1 MPLRLGQEV
10 QALPRSGRLNGP
22 FGVSAATTRA
32 QALVWL
38 AEAFDRAGIEEPRRE
53 ARLAL
58 CEAGEMSAA
67 QLIAAPETAL
77 GQAAAARLAD
87 LAGRRAAGE
96 PLSKIAGR
104 REFWGLT
111 LIVSPDV
118 LDPRPET
125 ETLVEAALKLIGG
138 RRRREPLRILDLG
151 VGSGAILC
159 ALLTECPAARG
170 LGVDASPAAVAIA
183 RRNLE
188 ACGLAERADVRLG
201 SWTEGVKGPFD
212 LIVSNPPY
220 IPSADIDGLA
230 REVRDFDPRL
240 ALDGGAD
247 GLDAYRAILP
257 ASVGL
262 LAPGGRL
269 IVEVGAG
276 QGGDVLGLAARLGFV
291 HAETRRDLAGIE
303 RIVIGERPA

>member
-1 MPLRLGQEV
+1 
-10 QALPRSGRLNGP
+10 LPRTGRLTDSLEIG
-22 FGVSAATTRA
+22 AETTRA

-38 AEAFDRAGIEEPRRE
+38 ARTFDRAGVEEPKRE

-58 CEAGEMSAA
+58 CEAAS
-67 QLIAAPETAL
+67 LT
-77 GQAAAARLAD
+77 AAALISTPEEPLGEPAAKRLAK
-87 LAGRRAAGE
+87 LASRRAAGE

-125 ETLVEAALKLIGG
+125 ETLVEAALKLIGS
-138 RRRREPLRILDLG
+138 RRGERLRILDLG

-170 LGVDASPAAVAIA
+170 VGVDVSPAAVAVA
-183 RRNLE
+183 RRNLS
-188 ACGLAERADVRLG
+188 ACGVAERAEVRLG
-201 SWTEGVKGPFD
+201 SWAEGVEGPFD

-220 IPSADIDGLA
+220 VPSADIEGLA

-257 ASVGL
+257 ASAGL

-269 IVEVGAG
+269 IVEVGVG
-276 QGGDVLGLAARLGFV
+276 QGGNVLGLAARLGFV

-303 RIVIGERPA
+303 RVVIGELPASL

>member
-1 MPLRLGQEV
+1 
-10 QALPRSGRLNGP
+10 
-22 FGVSAATTRA
+22 VSAATTRA
-32 QALVWL
+32 EALVWL
-38 AEAFDRAGIEEPRRE
+38 AEAFDRAGVEEPRRE

-58 CEAGEMSAA
+58 CAAGDLSAA
-67 QLIAAPETAL
+67 QLIAAPETTL
-77 GQAAAARLAD
+77 GQPAATRVAD
-87 LAGRRAAGE
+87 LAARRAAGE

-125 ETLVEAALKLIGG
+125 ETLVEAALKLIGA
-138 RRRREPLRILDLG
+138 RRRERLSILDLG

-159 ALLTECPAARG
+159 ALLTECPAAQG

-183 RRNLE
+183 RRNIE
-188 ACGLAERADVRLG
+188 ACGLAKRAEIRLG
-201 SWTEGVKGPFD
+201 SWTERVKGPFD

-220 IPSADIDGLA
+220 IPSDDIDGLA

-240 ALDGGAD
+240 ALDGGFD

-257 ASVGL
+257 ASVAL
-262 LAPGGRL
+262 LAPVGRL

-291 HAETRRDLAGIE
+291 HAETRRDLVGVE
-303 RIVIGERPA
+303 RVVIGERPA

>member
-1 MPLRLGQEV
+1 MRLGQEV
-10 QALPRSGRLNGP
+10 QALSRAGRLIALR
-22 FGVSAATTRA
+22 GVDAATSR
-32 QALVWL
+32 
-38 AEAFDRAGIEEPRRE
+38 AEALAWLSERFDEAGIEEPRRE

-58 CEAGEMSAA
+58 CEAGRLQPAS
-67 QLIAAPETAL
+67 LLAAPETAL
-77 GQAAAARLAD
+77 GEPAAARLID
-87 LAGRRAAGE
+87 LATRRAAGE

-111 LIVSPDV
+111 LAVSPDV

-125 ETLVEAALKLIGG
+125 ETLVEAALKLMGA
-138 RRRREPLRILDLG
+138 RRRDSLRILDLG

-159 ALLTECPAARG
+159 ALLSECPAAHG
-170 LGVDASPAAVAIA
+170 LGVDASPAAVEVA
-183 RRNLE
+183 RSNVE
-188 ACGLAERADVRLG
+188 ACGLAARADVRLG
-201 SWTEGVKGPFD
+201 SWTEGVEGPFD

-220 IPSADIDGLA
+220 IRSVDIDNLA

-240 ALDGGAD
+240 ALDGGED

-257 ASVGL
+257 ASVRL

-303 RIVIGERPA
+303 RVVIGERPA

>member
-1 MPLRLGQEV
+1 MIE
-10 QALPRSGRLNGP
+10 RS
-22 FGVSAATTRA
+22 GVSAAMSRA
-32 QALVWL
+32 EALAWL
-38 AEAFDRAGIEEPRRE
+38 AETFDRAGLEEPGRE

-58 CEAGEMSAA
+58 CEAGGLRASALMA
-67 QLIAAPETAL
+67 SPEAAL
-77 GQAAAARLAD
+77 GEPAASRLAD
-87 LAGRRAAGE
+87 LAARRAAGE

-125 ETLVEAALKLIGG
+125 ETLIETALKLIGA
-138 RRRREPLRILDLG
+138 RRRARLRILDLG

-159 ALLTECPAARG
+159 ALLTECPAALG

-183 RRNLE
+183 SRNVE
-188 ACGLAERADVRLG
+188 ACGLAARAEIRLG
-201 SWTEGVKGPFD
+201 SWTQGVEGPFD

-220 IPSADIDGLA
+220 IRSADIEALQ

-291 HAETRRDLAGIE
+291 HGETRRDLAGIE
-303 RIVIGERPA
+303 RVVIGERPA

>member
-1 MPLRLGQEV
+1 V
-10 QALPRSGRLNGP
+10 SGRGSP
-22 FGVSAATTRA
+22 DGATSRA
-32 QALVWL
+32 DAFDWL
-38 AEAFDRAGIEEPRRE
+38 SEAFSRAGVEEPRRE

-58 CEAGEMSAA
+58 CEAGGFRPAS
-67 QLIAAPETAL
+67 LIGAPETPLGEPAAL
-77 GQAAAARLAD
+77 RLAG
-87 LAGRRAAGE
+87 LAARRAAGE

-111 LIVSPDV
+111 LVVSPEV

-125 ETLVEAALKLIGG
+125 ETLVEAALKILGA
-138 RRRREPLRILDLG
+138 RRRAPLRILDLG

-159 ALLTECPAARG
+159 ALLTECPLADG
-170 LGVDASPAAVAIA
+170 VGVDASPAAVAIA
-183 RRNLE
+183 RRNVA
-188 ACGLAERADVRLG
+188 ACGLAGRADIRIG
-201 SWTEGVKGPFD
+201 SWTEGVEGPFD

-247 GLDAYRAILP
+247 GLDAYRTILP
-257 ASVGL
+257 AAVDL
-262 LAPGGRL
+262 LAPGGKL
-269 IVEVGAG
+269 LVEVGAG
-276 QGGDVLGLAARLGFV
+276 QGGVVLGLAARLGFV

-303 RIVIGERPA
+303 RVVIGERPA

>member
-1 MPLRLGQEV
+1 M
-10 QALPRSGRLNGP
+10 
-22 FGVSAATTRA
+22 
-32 QALVWL
+32 
-38 AEAFDRAGIEEPRRE
+38 
-53 ARLAL
+53 
-58 CEAGEMSAA
+58 
-67 QLIAAPETAL
+67 
-77 GQAAAARLAD
+77 
-87 LAGRRAAGE
+87 
-96 PLSKIAGR
+96 
-104 REFWGLT
+104 
-111 LIVSPDV
+111 
-118 LDPRPET
+118 
-125 ETLVEAALKLIGG
+125 
-138 RRRREPLRILDLG
+138 
-151 VGSGAILC
+151 
-159 ALLTECPAARG
+159 
-170 LGVDASPAAVAIA
+170 
-183 RRNLE
+183 
-188 ACGLAERADVRLG
+188 
-201 SWTEGVKGPFD
+201 KGPFD

>member
-1 MPLRLGQEV
+1 M
-10 QALPRSGRLNGP
+10 
-22 FGVSAATTRA
+22 
-32 QALVWL
+32 
-38 AEAFDRAGIEEPRRE
+38 
-53 ARLAL
+53 
-58 CEAGEMSAA
+58 
-67 QLIAAPETAL
+67 
-77 GQAAAARLAD
+77 
-87 LAGRRAAGE
+87 
-96 PLSKIAGR
+96 
-104 REFWGLT
+104 
-111 LIVSPDV
+111 
-118 LDPRPET
+118 
-125 ETLVEAALKLIGG
+125 
-138 RRRREPLRILDLG
+138 
-151 VGSGAILC
+151 
-159 ALLTECPAARG
+159 
-170 LGVDASPAAVAIA
+170 AIA
-183 RRNLE
+183 RCNVE
-188 ACGLAERADVRLG
+188 ACGLAERADIRLG

-303 RIVIGERPA
+303 RVVIGERPA

>member
-1 MPLRLGQEV
+1 
-10 QALPRSGRLNGP
+10 LPRTGRLTSTEVG
-22 FGVSAATTRA
+22 AATTRA
-32 QALVWL
+32 QALAWL
-38 AEAFDRAGIEEPRRE
+38 AETFDRAGLEEPKRE

-58 CEAGEMSAA
+58 CQAGGFTAA
-67 QLIAAPETAL
+67 DLIAAPEAAL
-77 GQAAAARLAD
+77 GEAAAGRLAD
-87 LAGRRAAGE
+87 LARRRAAGE

-111 LIVSPDV
+111 LAVSPDV

-125 ETLVEAALKLIGG
+125 ETLVEAALKLIGA
-138 RRRREPLRILDLG
+138 RRGERLRILDLG

-159 ALLTECPAARG
+159 ALLTEWPRAQG
-170 LGVDASPAAVAIA
+170 VGVDVSPAAVAIA
-183 RRNLE
+183 QSNIE
-188 ACGLAERADVRLG
+188 ACGLTSRAEVRLC
-201 SWTEGVKGPFD
+201 SWTEVVDGPFD

-220 IPSADIDGLA
+220 IRSADIGNLA

-269 IVEVGAG
+269 IVELGIG

-303 RIVIGERPA
+303 RVVIGERPA

>member
-1 MPLRLGQEV
+1 
-10 QALPRSGRLNGP
+10 LPRTGRLTDSLEIG
-22 FGVSAATTRA
+22 AETTRA
-32 QALVWL
+32 EALIWL
-38 AEAFDRAGIEEPRRE
+38 GRTFDRAGLEEPKRE

-58 CEAGEMSAA
+58 CEAANLTAA
-67 QLIAAPETAL
+67 ALISTPQEAL
-77 GQAAAARLAD
+77 GEPAAKRLAE
-87 LAGRRAAGE
+87 LAARRAAGE

-104 REFWGLT
+104 REFWGLS

-125 ETLVEAALKLIGG
+125 ETLVEAALKLIGS
-138 RRRREPLRILDLG
+138 RRGERLRILDLG

-159 ALLTECPAARG
+159 ALLTECPTARG
-170 LGVDASPAAVAIA
+170 VGVDVSPAAVAIA
-183 RRNLE
+183 RRNLS
-188 ACGLAERADVRLG
+188 ACGVAERAEVRLG
-201 SWTEGVKGPFD
+201 SWTEGVEGPFD

-220 IPSADIDGLA
+220 VPSADIEGLQ

-240 ALDGGAD
+240 ALDGGPD

-257 ASVGL
+257 ACVGL

-276 QGGDVLGLAARLGFV
+276 QGGNVLGLAARLGFV

-303 RIVIGERPA
+303 RVVIGEVPA

>member
-1 MPLRLGQEV
+1 M
-10 QALPRSGRLNGP
+10 S
-22 FGVSAATTRA
+22 GVSAATTRTE
-32 QALVWL
+32 ALAWL
-38 AEAFDRAGIEEPRRE
+38 AEAFARAGLEDPRRE

-58 CEAGEMSAA
+58 CEAGGLSAA
-67 QLIAAPETAL
+67 ALIAAPETAL
-77 GQAAAARLAD
+77 GQPAAVRLAD
-87 LAGRRAAGE
+87 LAARRAAGE

-111 LIVSPDV
+111 LVVSPDV

-125 ETLVEAALKLIGG
+125 ETLVEAALKLIGQ
-138 RRRREPLRILDLG
+138 RRREPLRILDLG

-159 ALLTECPAARG
+159 ALLTECPSAQG

-201 SWTEGVKGPFD
+201 SWTDGVKGPFD

-220 IPSADIDGLA
+220 IPSADIEGLA
-230 REVRDFDPRL
+230 PEVRDFDPRL

-257 ASVGL
+257 PSVGL

-291 HAETRRDLAGIE
+291 HAETRRDLAGVE
-303 RIVIGERPA
+303 RVVIGERPA

>member
-1 MPLRLGQEV
+1 M
-10 QALPRSGRLNGP
+10 
-22 FGVSAATTRA
+22 SAATTRA
-32 QALVWL
+32 DALAWL

-58 CEAGEMSAA
+58 CAAGGLSAA
-67 QLIAAPETAL
+67 ALIAAPETAL
-77 GQAAAARLAD
+77 GQPAATRLAD
-87 LAGRRAAGE
+87 LAARRAAGE

-125 ETLVEAALKLIGG
+125 ETLVEAALKLIG
-138 RRRREPLRILDLG
+138 RRRGERLRILDLG

-159 ALLTECPAARG
+159 ALLTECPAAHG
-170 LGVDASPAAVAIA
+170 LGVDASAAAVAIA
-183 RRNLE
+183 RRNVE
-188 ACGLAERADVRLG
+188 ACGLAARADIRLG

-220 IPSADIDGLA
+220 IPSADIAALA

-247 GLDAYRAILP
+247 GLDAYRMILP

-262 LAPGGRL
+262 LARGGRL

-276 QGGDVLGLAARLGFV
+276 QGGEVLGLAARLGFV
-291 HAETRRDLAGIE
+291 HAETRRDLAGVE
-303 RIVIGERPA
+303 RIVIGERPT

>member
-1 MPLRLGQEV
+1 MRALR
-10 QALPRSGRLNGP
+10 
-22 FGVSAATTRA
+22 GVGAETSR
-32 QALVWL
+32 
-38 AEAFDRAGIEEPRRE
+38 AEALAWLTERFDHAGIEAPKRE

-58 CEAGEMSAA
+58 CQAGDLQPAS
-67 QLIAAPETAL
+67 LIAAPDMAL
-77 GQAAAARLAD
+77 GEGAAVRLAEV
-87 LAGRRAAGE
+87 AARRAAGE
-96 PLSKIAGR
+96 PLSKITGR
-104 REFWGLT
+104 REFWGLM
-111 LIVSPDV
+111 LAVSPDV

-125 ETLVEAALKLIGG
+125 ETLVEAALKLLGA
-138 RRRREPLRILDLG
+138 RRRDPLRILDLG

-159 ALLTECPAARG
+159 ALLSECPAAHG
-170 LGVDASPAAVAIA
+170 LGIDASQAAVDVA
-183 RRNLE
+183 RSNIE
-188 ACGLAERADVRLG
+188 ACGFGARAEIRLG
-201 SWTEGVKGPFD
+201 VWTEGVEGPFD

-220 IPSADIDGLA
+220 IRSADIDGLA

-257 ASVGL
+257 ASVKL

-269 IVEVGAG
+269 IVEVGSG

-303 RIVIGERPA
+303 RVVIGERPV

>member
-1 MPLRLGQEV
+1 LTGARRV
-10 QALPRSGRLNGP
+10 D
-22 FGVSAATTRA
+22 AAMSRA

-38 AEAFDRAGIEEPRRE
+38 AETFDRAELEEPRRE

-58 CEAGEMSAA
+58 SEAGGIQPAA
-67 QLIAAPETAL
+67 LIADPDTAL
-77 GQAAAARLAD
+77 GEPVASQ
-87 LAGRRAAGE
+87 LAGLAARRAAGE

-125 ETLVEAALKLIGG
+125 ETLVETALKLIGA
-138 RRRREPLRILDLG
+138 RRRDRLSILDLG

-159 ALLTECPAARG
+159 ALLSECPAARG
-170 LGVDASPAAVAIA
+170 VGVDASPAAVAIA
-183 RRNLE
+183 RRNVA
-188 ACGLAERADVRLG
+188 ACGLAERAEVRLG
-201 SWTEGVKGPFD
+201 SWTEGLEGPFD

-220 IPSADIDGLA
+220 IPSAEIDGLP

-240 ALDGGAD
+240 SVDGGAD

-269 IVEVGAG
+269 IVEVSAG

-303 RIVIGERPA
+303 RVVIGERPA

>member
-1 MPLRLGQEV
+1 
-10 QALPRSGRLNGP
+10 
-22 FGVSAATTRA
+22 
-32 QALVWL
+32 
-38 AEAFDRAGIEEPRRE
+38 
-53 ARLAL
+53 
-58 CEAGEMSAA
+58 MSAA

-125 ETLVEAALKLIGG
+125 ETLVEAALKLIGA
-138 RRRREPLRILDLG
+138 RRRGEPLRILDLG

-220 IPSADIDGLA
+220 IRAPTSTVWRARCAISIRAWRSTAAPTGSTPIVRSCRPPSDCW
-230 REVRDFDPRL
+230 RL
-240 ALDGGAD
+240 AGA
-247 GLDAYRAILP
+247 
-257 ASVGL
+257 
-262 LAPGGRL
+262 
-269 IVEVGAG
+269 
-276 QGGDVLGLAARLGFV
+276 
-291 HAETRRDLAGIE
+291 
-303 RIVIGERPA
+303 

>member
-1 MPLRLGQEV
+1 
-10 QALPRSGRLNGP
+10 
-22 FGVSAATTRA
+22 VSAATTRA
-32 QALVWL
+32 DALAWL

-58 CEAGEMSAA
+58 CAAGGLSAA
-67 QLIAAPETAL
+67 ALIAAPETAL
-77 GQAAAARLAD
+77 GQPAATRLAD
-87 LAGRRAAGE
+87 LAARRAAGE

-125 ETLVEAALKLIGG
+125 ETLVEAALKLIG
-138 RRRREPLRILDLG
+138 RRRGERLRILDLG

-159 ALLTECPAARG
+159 ALLTECPAAHG
-170 LGVDASPAAVAIA
+170 LGVDASAAAVAIA
-183 RRNLE
+183 RRNVE
-188 ACGLAERADVRLG
+188 ACGLAARADIRLG

-220 IPSADIDGLA
+220 IPSADIAALA

-247 GLDAYRAILP
+247 GLDAYRMILP

-262 LAPGGRL
+262 LARGGRL

-276 QGGDVLGLAARLGFV
+276 QGGEVLGLAARLGFV
-291 HAETRRDLAGIE
+291 HAETRRDLAGVE
-303 RIVIGERPA
+303 RIVIGERPT

>member
-1 MPLRLGQEV
+1 M
-10 QALPRSGRLNGP
+10 
-22 FGVSAATTRA
+22 SAATTRA
-32 QALVWL
+32 DALAWL

-53 ARLAL
+53 ARLAF
-58 CEAGEMSAA
+58 CAAGGLSAA
-67 QLIAAPETAL
+67 ALIAAPETAL
-77 GQAAAARLAD
+77 GQPAATRLAD
-87 LAGRRAAGE
+87 LAARRAAGE

-125 ETLVEAALKLIGG
+125 ETLVEAALKLIG
-138 RRRREPLRILDLG
+138 RRRGERLRILDLG

-159 ALLTECPAARG
+159 ALLTECPAAHG
-170 LGVDASPAAVAIA
+170 LGVDASAAAVAIA
-183 RRNLE
+183 RRNVE
-188 ACGLAERADVRLG
+188 ACGLAARADIRLG

-220 IPSADIDGLA
+220 IPSADIAALA
-230 REVRDFDPRL
+230 REGRDFDPRL

-247 GLDAYRAILP
+247 GLDAYRMILP

-262 LAPGGRL
+262 LARGGRL

-276 QGGDVLGLAARLGFV
+276 QGGEVLGLAARLGFV
-291 HAETRRDLAGIE
+291 HAETRRDLAGVE
-303 RIVIGERPA
+303 RIVIGERPT

>member
-1 MPLRLGQEV
+1 LTGARRVNAAMSRAE
-10 QALPRSGRLNGP
+10 AL
-22 FGVSAATTRA
+22 A
-32 QALVWL
+32 WL
-38 AEAFDRAGIEEPRRE
+38 AETFDEAGLEEPKRE

-58 CEAGEMSAA
+58 CEAGGLQPAA
-67 QLIAAPETAL
+67 LIAAPETAL
-77 GQAAAARLAD
+77 GEPAASRLAE
-87 LAGRRAAGE
+87 LAARRAAGE

-111 LIVSPDV
+111 LTVSPDV

-125 ETLVEAALKLIGG
+125 ETLVETALKVIGA
-138 RRRREPLRILDLG
+138 RRRDRLRILDLG
-151 VGSGAILC
+151 IGSGAILC
-159 ALLTECPAARG
+159 ALLTEWPAARG
-170 LGVDASPAAVAIA
+170 LGVDASAAAVAIA
-183 RRNLE
+183 RRNVE
-188 ACGLAERADVRLG
+188 SCGLAARAEVRLG
-201 SWTEGVKGPFD
+201 SWTDGIEGPFD
-212 LIVSNPPY
+212 LVVSNPPY
-220 IPSADIDGLA
+220 IPSAEIDGLA
-230 REVRDFDPRL
+230 REVRAFDPRL

-262 LAPGGRL
+262 LAPRGRL

-276 QGGDVLGLAARLGFV
+276 QGGEVLGLAARLGFV